1 MSDIYKKMYTDLFK
15 SQTQAISILQEAQRR
30 TEEMYIETEPPEIK
44 VFTGINPHEAD
55 TDDEQ
60 KVD

>member
-15 SQTQAISILQEAQRR
+15 SQTQAIGILQEAQRR
-30 TEEMYIETEPPEIK
+30 AEEMYIEAEPPEIK
-44 VFTGINPHEAD
+44 VFTGINISDDD

-60 KVD
+60 KVN